1 MHFHILLIGIKAEMS
16 NCLTTSLQQQG
27 YFVSCIA
34 RVDPLAVQQLKP
46 DLIILNPVTSDQT
59 DFTPC
64 RKLSL
69 VMKKI
74 PVVLIG
80 EDNSRDK
87 ITGLSTCALDYLS
100 IPFSMEEFLARIR
113 ARLRRV
119 CWERVENV
127 FEFEYL
133 RLDTLTHEVHYK
145 EQCIELTAK
154 EFDLL
159 QYLITHPRQVMT
171 HQQILNE
178 VWPDISS
185 TKNINILHVY
195 IRYLR
200 RKLLSAGK
208 MIQTVRG
215 VGYTLKEQQ
224 PTSHL
229 AS

>member
-1 MHFHILLIGIKAEMS
+1 MRFHILLIGIKAEMTD
-16 NCLTTSLQQQG
+16 CLKDSLQQQG

-34 RVDPLAVQQLKP
+34 WVNPLAVQQLKP
-46 DLIILNPVTSDQT
+46 DLIILNPATSEQA

-69 VMKKI
+69 VMAKI

-87 ITGLSTCALDYLS
+87 IIGLSTCALDYLS

-119 CWERVENV
+119 SWERADNI
-127 FEFEYL
+127 FEFEHL
-133 RLDTLTHEVHYK
+133 QLDTQTHEVYYK
-145 EQCIELTAK
+145 EQRIELTAK

-159 QYLITHPRQVMT
+159 KYLIAHPRQVMT
-171 HQQILNE
+171 HQQILDE

-185 TKNINILHVY
+185 NKDINILHVY

-200 RKLLSAGK
+200 RKLSSAGK

-215 VGYTLKEQQ
+215 IGYTLKEQQ
-224 PTSHL
+224 PTSYL